1 MKQIIFFISTLFVVL
16 GLHAQTAVNEDGSIK
31 FRGNVAIV
39 VDSKCYTFSD
49 GVAVKTVDDGTS
61 AALKTSLRAIA
72 MQKFENMCFG
82 IVNRDDEATKQVEE
96 LIEEN
101 KLEDYL
107 DCIVISFD
115 FYFNYLFIFIYCLSR
130 R

>member
-49 GVAVKTVDDGTS
+49 GVAVKTVDNGTS

-72 MQKFENMCFG
+72 MQKFQNMCFG

-107 DCIVISFD
+107 DGISAKAK
-115 FYFNYLFIFIYCLSR
+115 NCK
-130 R
+130 

>member
-61 AALKTSLRAIA
+61 AALNPNRSLENDKKLFLMTAIRKTALY
-72 MQKFENMCFG
+72 M
-82 IVNRDDEATKQVEE
+82 
-96 LIEEN
+96 
-101 KLEDYL
+101 L
-107 DCIVISFD
+107 DS
-115 FYFNYLFIFIYCLSR
+115 
-130 R
+130 